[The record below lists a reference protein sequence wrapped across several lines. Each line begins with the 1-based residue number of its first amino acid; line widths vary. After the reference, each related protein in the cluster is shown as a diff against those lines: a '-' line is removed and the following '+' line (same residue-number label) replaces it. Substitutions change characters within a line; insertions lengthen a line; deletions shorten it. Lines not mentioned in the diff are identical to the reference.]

1 MKNSI
6 IVIGD
11 ALQKLQ
17 RIASGYCDCC
27 VTSPPYYGLRDYGIP
42 EQIGLQE
49 QPEEYIQ
56 KLVLVFREVRR
67 VLRDDGTLWLN
78 MGDSYAGSNKERNK
92 DGQPCKGNS
101 ISRDSN
107 NKFGGTLTAKK
118 NIGYKSKDLMGIP
131 WKLAF
136 ALQEDGWY
144 LRQDIIWHKPNCMP
158 ESVKDRCTKSHEYI
172 FLLSKSKKYYFDY
185 EAIKEPCVGFD
196 NRLPAGSEGTLTPNS
211 RIRKGN
217 SKTFRGGVYTHD
229 NAFNNS
235 ASLERNSHGNS
246 PNDEGKRNK
255 RDVWSVATR
264 GYNGAHFATFPPE
277 LITPC
282 VLAGSREGGLILDPF
297 FGSGTTGEVAK
308 NNNRKFLGIELNP
321 EYAKLAAARLNYD
334 LCEQCRYNTNDF
346 VCRPICGGCGG
357 HNHFELRIRKEF

>member
-1 MKNSI
+1 MNKSL

-17 RIASGYCDCC
+17 RVASGYCDCC
-27 VTSPPYYGLRDYGIP
+27 VTSPPYYGLRDYGMNG
-42 EQIGLQE
+42 QIGLSE
-49 QPEEYIQ
+49 SVEDYIQ
-56 KLVLVFREVRR
+56 KLVIVFREVRR

-78 MGDSYAGSNKERNK
+78 MGDSYAGSGKGRNG
-92 DGQPCKGNS
+92 DGKPCKGNS
-101 ISRDSN
+101 ISSDSN
-107 NKFGGTLTAKK
+107 NKFGGILAAARDT
-118 NIGYKSKDLMGIP
+118 GYKPKDLMGIP

-136 ALQEDGWY
+136 ALQNDGWY
-144 LRQDIIWHKPNCMP
+144 LRQDIIWYKPNCMP

-196 NRLPAGSEGTLTPNS
+196 NRPPAGSEGTLTPNS

-217 SKTFRGGVYTHD
+217 SNTFRGGVYTHD
-229 NAFNNS
+229 NVFDNS
-235 ASLERNSHGNS
+235 ALIERNSHGNS
-246 PNDEGKRNK
+246 PNADGKRNK
-255 RDVWSVATR
+255 RDVWSIATR

-282 VLAGSREGGLILDPF
+282 LLAGSREGGIILDPF

-308 NNNRKFLGIELNP
+308 NNNRDFLGIELNP
-321 EYAKLAAARLNYD
+321 EYAKLAAARLNFD
-334 LCEQCRYNTNDF
+334 LCGQCRHNTNDF

-357 HNHFELRIRKEF
+357 HNNFELR

>member
-1 MKNSI
+1 MEKSI

-17 RIASGYCDCC
+17 RVPSGYCDCC
-27 VTSPPYYGLRDYGIP
+27 VTSPPYYGLRDYGTP
-42 EQIGLQE
+42 EQIGLTDP
-49 QPEEYIQ
+49 PEEYIQ

-78 MGDSYAGSNKERNK
+78 SGDTYHNKN
-92 DGQPCKGNS
+92 
-101 ISRDSN
+101 
-107 NKFGGTLTAKK
+107 
-118 NIGYKSKDLMGIP
+118 LMGIP

-136 ALQEDGWY
+136 ALKSDGWN

-158 ESVKDRCTKSHEYI
+158 ESAKDRCTQSHEYI

-185 EAIKEPCVGFD
+185 KAIKEPCSAS
-196 NRLPAGSEGTLTPNS
+196 N
-211 RIRKGN
+211 KGN
-217 SKTFRGGVYTHD
+217 SKTFRGGIYTHD
-229 NAFNNS
+229 NTFDNS
-235 ASLERNSHGNS
+235 ASVERNSHGNS
-246 PNDEGKRNK
+246 PNADGKRNK

-282 VLAGSREGGLILDPF
+282 VLAGSREGGIILDPF

-308 NNNRKFLGIELNP
+308 NNNRDFLGIELNP

-334 LCEQCRYNTNDF
+334 LCGQCRHNTNDF

-357 HNHFELRIRKEF
+357 HNHFELR

>member
-1 MKNSI
+1 MDKSL

-17 RIASGYCDCC
+17 RVASGYCDCC
-27 VTSPPYYGLRDYGIP
+27 VTSPPYYGLRDYGMP
-42 EQIGLQE
+42 GQIGLQE
-49 QPEEYIQ
+49 QPEEYI
-56 KLVLVFREVRR
+56 KSLVIVFREVRR

-78 MGDSYAGSNKERNK
+78 IGDSYAGSNKGAAKFPENAQKYKQGTNKGIVGAASTRNVR
-92 DGQPCKGNS
+92 PLN
-101 ISRDSN
+101 
-107 NKFGGTLTAKK
+107 
-118 NIGYKSKDLMGIP
+118 YKPKDLMGVP

-144 LRQDIIWHKPNCMP
+144 LRQDIIWYKPNCMP

-196 NRLPAGSEGTLTPNS
+196 NRPPAGSKGTLTSNS

-217 SKTFRGGVYTHD
+217 SRTFRGGVYTHD
-229 NAFNNS
+229 NVFDNS
-235 ASLERNSHGNS
+235 ALIERNSHGNS
-246 PNDEGKRNK
+246 PNADGKRNK

-282 VLAGSREGGLILDPF
+282 VLAGSREGGIILDPF

-308 NNNRKFLGIELNP
+308 NNNREFLGIELNP
-321 EYAKLAAARLNYD
+321 EYAKLAAARLNFD
-334 LCEQCRYNTNDF
+334 LCGQCRHNTNDF

-357 HNHFELRIRKEF
+357 HNNFELR